1 MKEKIKLKKCSKI
14 LLLSSSILII
24 ILLMFSL
31 VLQLLAGRNFDY
43 YLLNEMSISL
53 IKTSRQ
59 IAGVAVFGIIMF
71 EIVLK

>member
-1 MKEKIKLKKCSKI
+1 MKEKIKLKKCSKV
-14 LLLSSSILII
+14 LLFSSSILII
-24 ILLMFSL
+24 ILLIFSL
-31 VLQLLAGRNFDY
+31 ILQLLAGRNFDY